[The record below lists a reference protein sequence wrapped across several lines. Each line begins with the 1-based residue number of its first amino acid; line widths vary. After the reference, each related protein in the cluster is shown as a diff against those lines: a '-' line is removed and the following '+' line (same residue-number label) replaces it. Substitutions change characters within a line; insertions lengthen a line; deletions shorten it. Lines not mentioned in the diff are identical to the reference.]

1 MNGERFGND
10 TSFTG
15 RTHPATVGSS
25 TVNPLTSNR
34 EAITLIIRTNA
45 KSWNF
50 LSINNRKGSYIF

>member
-1 MNGERFGND
+1 MNGERFGSD